1 MSGPLSGLLVIDTSW
16 GLPGSL
22 AGMLLA
28 DNGAIVVKL
37 ERPGESGVPATLRR
51 VVERNKWSIPYEAHS
66 AEGDELMHALLA
78 RADVLLDSGRPA
90 AAPIGLS
97 AMSAAQH
104 PHLVRCVITGYG
116 LDGPCADRPGYDSLV
131 AARLGL
137 MAEQRGH
144 RSGPIFLGHPTI
156 PYCTAFLAIIGT
168 LAALHVRRQTG
179 CGQLVDTSLL
189 DGALSMSSMNWWWNE
204 RGLSYLAR
212 EGDEEGFG
220 RNRLITDPFQC
231 ADGEFIMIHTG
242 GEGGFKRTMDLL
254 GLGDEIREV
263 PGVEMSTPLNDQ
275 EYHAARH
282 LVPDAFRSRNRDEW
296 LRLFRAQDLAALPML
311 RPEEIFEDDQ
321 IVHAGIAVEVDEPDH
336 GTVHQIGPVVRYHD
350 SPVAKVRP
358 APEPG
363 HRSAEVAALLERPKV
378 RSPLAAA
385 PDTPPLC
392 GLRVLDFSS
401 FFATAFGA
409 RLLSDLG
416 ADVIKVE
423 PVHGD
428 QMRPLPDLWECAQ
441 RGKRSLAIDLRTPQA
456 TEVIHRLIATTDV
469 IMHNQRPGKAEK
481 LGIGYEQCRDL
492 NPHIIYCYLPGF
504 GSSGPKSEL
513 KSFAPLVSG
522 FVGLNHLGAGQGNDP
537 VRRVLGNEDLYN
549 GFNGAVSVLMALDHR
564 NRTGRGQLVESPHLH
579 SAVLVRS
586 EQYIDADGHPVR
598 TLQLDAD
605 QTGWGALYR
614 LYRTEDGW
622 ISLACV
628 GDHAFCRLAEALQHP
643 ELANDGRFATRD
655 ERKANAAS
663 LADELQEIF
672 SNWTTEAAF
681 AALDSARVPCEVP
694 EDHPVVPEFLWDE
707 WALDSGRVFDR
718 HHPEHGWIRE
728 IGHCLRLAA
737 TPLPIPPPSARLGEH
752 SREILEQLGYAP
764 QEVSELLGGPCRE
777 PSAEPSP

>member
-28 DNGAIVVKL
+28 DSGAIVVKL
-37 ERPGESGVPATLRR
+37 ERPGDSGVPTALRR
-51 VVERNKWSIPYEAHS
+51 VVERNKWSIPYEAHT
-66 AEGDELMHALLA
+66 AEGAELLHALLT
-78 RADVLLDSGRPA
+78 RADVLLDSGRPVA
-90 AAPIGLS
+90 AHGGVVATLGE
-97 AMSAAQH
+97 QH
-104 PHLVRCVITGYG
+104 PHLVHCVITGYG
-116 LDGPCADRPGYDSLV
+116 LDGPYVDRPGYDSLV

-156 PYCTAFLAIIGT
+156 PYCAAFLAIIGT

-204 RGLSYLAR
+204 RDLSYLAR

-231 ADGEFIMIHTG
+231 ADGRFIMIHTG

-254 GLGDEIREV
+254 GLGDQIREV
-263 PGVEMSTPLNDQ
+263 PGLEMSTPLNDE

-282 LVPDAFRSRNRDEW
+282 LVPHAFRSRNRDEW
-296 LRLFRAQDLAALPML
+296 IELFRAQDLAAMPML

-321 IVHAGIAVEVDEPDH
+321 IAHAGIVAEVDDPDH
-336 GTVHQIGPVVRYHD
+336 GIVNQIGPVVRYHD
-350 SPVAKVRP
+350 SPVGKVQP
-358 APEPG
+358 APDPG
-363 HRSAEVAALLERPKV
+363 QHSAEVAALLERPEAEPPFAV
-378 RSPLAAA
+378 AL
-385 PDTPPLC
+385 DVPPLS

-423 PVHGD
+423 PVRGD

-441 RGKRSLAIDLRTPQA
+441 RGKRSLAIDLRSPQA
-456 TEVIHRLIATTDV
+456 TELIYRLIATADV

-522 FVGLNHLGAGQGNDP
+522 FVGLNYIGAGQGNDP

-586 EQYIDADGHPVR
+586 EQCIDADGHPIK

-605 QTGWGALYR
+605 QTGWDALYR
-614 LYRTEDGW
+614 LYRTKDGW
-622 ISLACV
+622 IALACV
-628 GDHAFCRLAEALQHP
+628 GDRAFRRLAGALRHP
-643 ELANDGRFATRD
+643 ELADDQRFATRN
-655 ERKANAAS
+655 ERRANTAA
-663 LADELQEIF
+663 LAGELQKLF

-681 AALDSARVPCEVP
+681 RALDAAGVPCEVP

-718 HHPEHGWIRE
+718 HHPEYGWIRE

-737 TPLPIPPPSARLGEH
+737 TPLSIPPTSARLGEH
-752 SREILEQLGYAP
+752 SREILEQLGYTP
-764 QEVSELLGGPCRE
+764 QQVSELLRGPCRE
-777 PSAEPSP
+777 PSAHP